1 MAKQTVNL
9 GSSANDGTGD
19 PLRTAFDKINDNFTE
34 LYSAGAAGTNLDL
47 TGNSITSV
55 DTNGNITLDPNGTG
69 KVVVNTGAKLNLAD
83 HTDNAI
89 LFSDA
94 AGDIS
99 HDARMSWNS
108 TSGTLTVED
117 LSIHASTISST
128 TTNESITLDPA
139 GTGHVAIASDLRPT
153 DDAQKSLGSATKQWL
168 TIFGGTITASTS
180 VSAGHTLHNPG
191 TAPGSPTNGM
201 IYYDSTAHK
210 FKGRANGAWVDLH

>member
-94 AGDIS
+94 AGDIN
-99 HDARMSWNS
+99 HDARMTWNS

-168 TIFGGTITASTS
+168 TIFGGTITASAS
-180 VSAGHTLHNPG
+180 VSAGYTLHNPG
-191 TAPGSPTNGM
+191 TAPGTPTNGM

>member
-94 AGDIS
+94 AGDIN
-99 HDARMSWNS
+99 HDARMTWNS

-128 TTNESITLDPA
+128 TTNEIITLDPA